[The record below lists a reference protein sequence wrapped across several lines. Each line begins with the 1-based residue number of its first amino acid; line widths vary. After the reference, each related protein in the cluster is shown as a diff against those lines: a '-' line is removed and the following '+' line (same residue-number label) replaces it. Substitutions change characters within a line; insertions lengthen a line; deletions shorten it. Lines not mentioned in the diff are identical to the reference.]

1 MGLPHGVG
9 RRRIVPWLRSS
20 SARHGLLLLRRNLIV
35 GCEHRAAAI
44 GELRRVL
51 PQAGDDTV
59 HIRDLAAA
67 QTPDIRRASHLLF
80 PRAAIFSCISRANA
94 RHCHRSKARDQARSV
109 QFAYPRP
116 PCLTNSS
123 STNEAREGSWPTT
136 TRDSHRRSGTGACFT
151 LPPAGAD
158 ERSFIGQSCALL
170 RFMRGVILLFSAWFR
185 QTQSRGPSNRA
196 KGQLLDLWD

>member
-1 MGLPHGVG
+1 M
-9 RRRIVPWLRSS
+9 RSITS

-35 GCEHRAAAI
+35 GCEHCAAAI

-59 HIRDLAAA
+59 YIRDLPAA

-94 RHCHRSKARDQARSV
+94 RQCHRSKARDQARSV

-136 TRDSHRRSGTGACFT
+136 KCESHSTRELEPTSPCRNCGYG
-151 LPPAGAD
+151 LPAPVH
-158 ERSFIGQSCALL
+158 ESSMALL
-170 RFMRGVILLFSAWFR
+170 TLNIMVMILR
-185 QTQSRGPSNRA
+185 
-196 KGQLLDLWD
+196 